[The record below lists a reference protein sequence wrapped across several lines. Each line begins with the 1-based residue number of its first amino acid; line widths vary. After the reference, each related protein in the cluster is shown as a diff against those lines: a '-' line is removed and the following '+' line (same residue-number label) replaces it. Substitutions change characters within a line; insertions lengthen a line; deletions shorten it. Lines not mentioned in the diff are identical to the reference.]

1 MTRDTQTLDIAAKQR
16 LLEVAR
22 GDKPA
27 DLLLKNARLINTF
40 SYEIEEAGVAVFE
53 GRIAGIGD
61 YEARETIDLGGRSL
75 SPALL
80 DGHIHIESTL
90 LTPPEFAR
98 AVVPL
103 GTGGVF
109 CDPHEIA
116 NVLGAR
122 GIQFML
128 DSSENLPVNIWVMIP
143 SCVPATHM
151 ETAGAIM
158 EAADMETFLRHPRV
172 LGIAE
177 VMNFPGVILGIESI
191 LKKVELGE
199 GRPIDGHAPGVR
211 GKWLNAYAAA
221 GIGTDHE
228 STQLEEARE
237 KLRRGMAVFIREGST
252 AKNMSAL
259 LPLVK
264 PETAQHFAFVSDD
277 RHADEL
283 LLEGH
288 MNATLRKAVAKGLNP
303 VLAVAMASTH
313 TARIFGV
320 KETGAIA
327 PGRFAD
333 FVLFE
338 DLKEFRPLRVWR
350 RGEEVAR
357 EGELLVSIP
366 HCDVARVSGT
376 VHLPELTSD
385 SLSVQA
391 TTRDVHIIDVI
402 PDQIVTGRSVATLPV
417 RNDVFHPDSTEDIA
431 KLVVIERHGKG
442 GAIGKAFVRGFGL
455 TDGALASTV
464 AHDSHNIIC
473 VGMDGGDML
482 VAARA
487 LAECGGGWIV
497 VKDGEVLERLALP
510 VAGLMS
516 SKSAAEITPK
526 LEALHRAARE
536 LGCKLSSP
544 FMALSFLALPVIPS
558 LKLTDHGLVD
568 VEKFEPI
575 SLGIE

>member
-1 MTRDTQTLDIAAKQR
+1 MATQR
-16 LLEVAR
+16 LLEAAR
-22 GDKPA
+22 GDRPA
-27 DLLLKNARLINTF
+27 DLLLRNARLINTI
-40 SYEIEEAGVAVFE
+40 SYEIEEAGVAIFE

-61 YEARETIDLGGRSL
+61 YEARETLDLRGRYL
-75 SPALL
+75 APAFL
-80 DGHIHIESTL
+80 DGHIHIESSL

-98 AVVPL
+98 AVVPC

-116 NVLGAR
+116 NVLGTN

-128 DSSENLPVNIWVMIP
+128 ESSEGLPLQVWVMIP

-151 ETAGAIM
+151 ETAGAVLKA
-158 EAADMETFLRHPRV
+158 EDMAPFLSHPRV

-177 VMNFPGVILGIESI
+177 VMNFPGVILGMEEV
-191 LKKVELGE
+191 LRKVALGE
-199 GRPIDGHAPGVR
+199 GRPVDGHAPGVR

-252 AKNMSAL
+252 AKNMQAL

-264 PETAQHFAFVSDD
+264 PETAHHFAFVSDD
-277 RHADEL
+277 RHADEIL
-283 LLEGH
+283 LDGH
-288 MNATLRKAVAKGLNP
+288 LNATLKMAVGLGLDP

-320 KETGAIA
+320 KETGAIT

-333 FVLFE
+333 LVVLE
-338 DLKEFRPLRVWR
+338 DLKDFRALQVFH
-350 RGEEVAR
+350 RGQEVAR
-357 EGELLVSIP
+357 EGKLLKDIP
-366 HCDVARVSGT
+366 PADTST
-376 VHLPELTSD
+376 VMNTVKLPELGNE
-385 SLSVQA
+385 SLEVRA
-391 TTRDVHIIDVI
+391 KTAKVNIIDAI
-402 PDQIVTGRSVATLPV
+402 PDQIVTGRSQATLPV
-417 RNDVFHPDSTEDIA
+417 RDGVLHADPAQDIA
-431 KLVVIERHGKG
+431 KLVVVERHGKG
-442 GAIGKAFVRGFGL
+442 GRIGKAFVRGFGL
-455 TDGALASTV
+455 TGGALASTV
-464 AHDSHNIIC
+464 GHDSHNVTC
-473 VGMDGGDML
+473 VGMNDQDML
-482 VAARA
+482 LAAKT
-487 LAECGGGWIV
+487 LQDLQGGWV
-497 VKDGEVLERLALP
+497 VVRDGRVLASLALP

-516 SKSAAEITPK
+516 DQSAAEITPK
-526 LEALHRAARE
+526 LEKLHAAAHD

-568 VEKFEPI
+568 VEKFAVIPLEVADA
-575 SLGIE
+575 G